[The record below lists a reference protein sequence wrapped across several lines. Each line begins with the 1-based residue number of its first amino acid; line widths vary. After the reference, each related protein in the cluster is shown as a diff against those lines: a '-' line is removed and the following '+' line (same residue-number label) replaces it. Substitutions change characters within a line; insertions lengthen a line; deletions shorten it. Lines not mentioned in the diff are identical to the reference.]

1 MIPSARNLLLYWMP
15 VAAVAAGIFIQ
26 SSLPPAAVLPE
37 LPGFDKLLHALAYAV
52 LAMLIFRALDTTV
65 WSNRPSLLFWV
76 SLAATVAYGI
86 SDELHQAFVPAR
98 SAEIM
103 DAAADA
109 AGALAAL
116 VLCRMVHRRDP

>member
-1 MIPSARNLLLYWMP
+1 LYWMP
-15 VAAVAAGIFIQ
+15 VAAVAVGIFIQ
-26 SSLPPAAVLPE
+26 SSMPPAAALPE

-52 LAMLIFRALDTTV
+52 LAMLVFRALDTTG
-65 WSNRPSLLFWV
+65 WTNRPHLLFWG

-98 SAEIM
+98 SAEIL
-103 DAAADA
+103 DVAADA

-116 VLCRMVHRRDP
+116 VLCRLARRRNP